1 MSAEKPVPY
10 RWLAEFPTT
19 NGQLVLGM
27 LLAGLLT
34 VVPLVLMAVGLGD
47 RISESVLALLL
58 GGALGLSGVST
69 YQKVQKWREMPESGA
84 EEPPPGGEG
93 VVVPNA
99 LQPVVS
105 TPRPDLGVPD
115 RGVL

>member
-84 EEPPPGGEG
+84 EEPPPGGD
-93 VVVPNA
+93 
-99 LQPVVS
+99 PVRVDPYHGIPVTS
-105 TPRPDLGVPD
+105 PPREPSD
-115 RGVL
+115 